1 MTEKEFFENKE
12 EQGSLNFVI
21 KQIEG
26 EMCVLKESN
35 ASNEQIL
42 FVMAYMLHDLVYSY
56 AEDTGCLLQEA
67 EGIIIDMVLNLM
79 RDIVKTENINIS

>member
-1 MTEKEFFENKE
+1 MTEKEFFENKG

-21 KQIEG
+21 KQIKD

-42 FVMAYMLHDLVYSY
+42 FVMAYMLHDLIYSY
-56 AEDTGCLLQEA
+56 AEDADCLLQEA
-67 EGIIIDMVLNLM
+67 EEFIIDAVLSLM
-79 RDIVKTENINIS
+79 RNITHVN